1 MGLRFGEFYPEV
13 QAGLSFEVE
22 SVLYSGQSRF
32 QKIEVLQTKGFGR
45 MLLLDGM
52 VMLCERDEFI
62 YHEMIAH
69 VPLFTHPHPR
79 AVLVIGGGDGGTV
92 RECLRHPAVQRVDLV
107 EIDEM
112 VTRVCLQYF
121 PALASPLLAKRVQ
134 IHFRDG
140 VEFVQQTGQRYD
152 AILIDSTDPV
162 SVGEGLFTAEFY
174 QNCRKIL
181 NPGGV
186 LVTQS
191 ESPAWQQ
198 QNLRNISRKLRAVF
212 PKVYYYQAHIPTYPS
227 GHWLFGLASEVYHPQ
242 RDFHAARCREYNL
255 AFRYYNEEIHAGA
268 FALPGFVK
276 ELLGGTDE

>member
-1 MGLRFGEFYPEV
+1 MGLSFGEFYPEV

-121 PALASPLLAKRVQ
+121 PALASPLLAERVQ

-140 VEFVQQTGQRYD
+140 VEFVRQAGQRYD

-162 SVGEGLFTAEFY
+162 SVGEGLFSAEFY
-174 QNCRKIL
+174 ENCRKIL
-181 NPGGV
+181 NPGGI

-198 QNLRNISRKLRAVF
+198 QNLQNISRKLRAVF

>member
-1 MGLRFGEFYPEV
+1 MGLRFSEFYPEV

-45 MLLLDGM
+45 MLLLDGA

-69 VPLFTHPHPR
+69 VPLFTHPDPR

-92 RECLRHPAVQRVDLV
+92 RECLRHPNVQRIDLV

-121 PALASPLLAKRVQ
+121 PSLASPLLAERVQ
-134 IHFRDG
+134 ILFRDG
-140 VEFVQQTGQRYD
+140 VEFVRQAGQRYD
-152 AILIDSTDPV
+152 VILIDSTDPV

-174 QNCRKIL
+174 ENCRKIL
-181 NPGGV
+181 NPGGI

-198 QNLRNISRKLRAVF
+198 KTVQHISRKLRAVF

-242 RDFHAARCREYNL
+242 RDFDAKRCRESGL
-255 AFRYYNEEIHAGA
+255 AFRYYNEEIHTGA

-276 ELLGGTDE
+276 ELLGGKT

>member
-92 RECLRHPAVQRVDLV
+92 RECLRHPALQRIDLV

-121 PALASPLLAKRVQ
+121 PALASPLLAERVQ

-152 AILIDSTDPV
+152 VILIDSTDPV

-174 QNCRKIL
+174 ENCRKIL
-181 NPGGV
+181 NPGGI

-227 GHWLFGLASEVYHPQ
+227 GHWLFGLASQVYHPQ
-242 RDFHAARCREYNL
+242 GDFQAARCRESGL

-276 ELLGGTDE
+276 ELLGGDQ

>member
-1 MGLRFGEFYPEV
+1 MGLSFGEFYPEV

-92 RECLRHPAVQRVDLV
+92 RECLRHPAVQRIDLV

-121 PALASPLLAKRVQ
+121 PALASPLLAERVQ

-162 SVGEGLFTAEFY
+162 SVGEGLFSAEFY

-181 NPGGV
+181 NPGGI

-276 ELLGGTDE
+276 ELLGGTNK

>member
-92 RECLRHPAVQRVDLV
+92 RECLRHPAVQRIDLV

-140 VEFVQQTGQRYD
+140 VEFVQQAGQRYD

-181 NPGGV
+181 NPGGI

-227 GHWLFGLASEVYHPQ
+227 GHWLFGLVSEVYHPQ

-276 ELLGGTDE
+276 ELLGGTNK